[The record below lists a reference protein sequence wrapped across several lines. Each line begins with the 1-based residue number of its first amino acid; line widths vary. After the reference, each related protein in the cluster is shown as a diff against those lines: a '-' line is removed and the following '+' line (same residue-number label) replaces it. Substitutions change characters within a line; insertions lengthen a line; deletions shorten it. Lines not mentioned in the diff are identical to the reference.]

1 MSSAAQSMSFFM
13 VICAVPIAGL
23 AAYTYRQRD
32 RPAATG
38 LLLCLVGMAG
48 WSVQLAIA
56 TWPTQLLPVYLN
68 TTIRNFFQ
76 ILVIFGWPLF
86 AWEYINRERIQL
98 SWPVAGALLVI
109 PVLTIVLTAT
119 NPIHHLVIGAGTPA
133 NPIGISEFDLGP
145 WYLVHIAY
153 AVAFVMLPVGW
164 LLSRFRTASG
174 AHRKQL
180 GLLLL
185 GWTIGFPG
193 ALQTH
198 LFRLIEWI
206 PLYVDLTPL
215 TFIVTSALWALAL
228 FRYQLFTMIPVSRR
242 TVVETIP
249 DPVITVDQHGA
260 VVDIN
265 PAGRTLFETPA
276 QLAGQPIEDLFAE
289 YPSIVDFYEDGARDA
304 EIEIETNGDTRQFS
318 VTCER
323 VRDGGQEAVIV
334 LRDITPVRERE
345 QTLKQREQE
354 LTMLKQ
360 VFSRVFRHNIR
371 NELTVVEGQLERI
384 DHQTD
389 DDVVA
394 DSIQTASEATGRLLG
409 HAEKTRSIERVVDRS
424 PEPLITSLATLVA
437 DAVSPYQSNDT
448 DETVDVDVPDVP
460 VAVIDGFELA
470 IANIVEN
477 AIEHNPAP
485 VTVSITATVTA
496 DTVELRIEDDGTGI
510 PANETVFLEDGGI
523 TELNHGSG
531 VGLWVVRW
539 YVERADGS
547 LSIEQTGDGTA
558 VEITLDRAEAVP
570 AE

>member
-1 MSSAAQSMSFFM
+1 MSFFM
-13 VICAVPIAGL
+13 LICAVPIAGL

-48 WSVQLAIA
+48 WSVQLALV

-86 AWEYINRERIQL
+86 AWEYINRERLQL
-98 SWPVAGALLVI
+98 SRRVAGALLVI

-119 NPIHHLVIGAGTPA
+119 NPIHHLVLGAETPA
-133 NPIGISEFDLGP
+133 NPTGISEFDLGP
-145 WYLVHIAY
+145 WYLVHIAF

-164 LLSRFRTASG
+164 LLSQFRTASG

-249 DPVITVDQHGA
+249 DPVITVDQHGS

-265 PAGRTLFETPA
+265 PAGRTLFEMPA
-276 QLAGQPIEDLFAE
+276 QLAGQPIEELFAE
-289 YPSIVDFYEDGARDA
+289 YSSIVDFYEDGARDA

-384 DHQTD
+384 DHHTE
-389 DDVVA
+389 DDVVVE
-394 DSIQTASEATGRLLG
+394 SIETASEATGRLLG
-409 HAEKTRSIERVVDRS
+409 HAEKTRAIERVVDRD
-424 PEPLITSLATLVA
+424 PDQLTASLPRLVA
-437 DAVSPYQSNDT
+437 ESVDPYRSHDT
-448 DETVDVDVPDVP
+448 DPVFDIDLPDISVTI
-460 VAVIDGFELA
+460 IDGFELA
-470 IANIVEN
+470 LGNIVEN

-485 VTVSITATVTA
+485 VTVTISADVSTDTVT
-496 DTVELRIEDDGTGI
+496 LRIEDDGTGV
-510 PANETVFLEDGGI
+510 PANEIVFLEEGAISD
-523 TELNHGSG
+523 LKHGSG

-539 YVERADGS
+539 YVERADGD
-547 LSIEQTGDGTA
+547 LSIAGTADGTA
-558 VEITLDRAEAVP
+558 VEITLHRVDSGGGQAD
-570 AE
+570 